1 LLPFEEARDYVHS
14 LGFLNSVEW
23 DEYLNVPMFQKKP
36 RNLPELPSN
45 IPQFPE
51 GVYEDEWNGWQDWLG
66 NDEALEWRDFE
77 EARDYVR
84 SVGLR
89 DFDEWWEWAI
99 SDARPRDIPMQP
111 KFAYEEEGWNGWRD
125 WLETWRSYEE
135 AREFVRSVSG
145 VPRSGTSTAS
155 LVRSQMTFPGTRE
168 RSTATNG
175 SRRYPSMTQNTKQ
188 WRGWSDWLG
197 AVSQWDRET
206 LLTFLEDLRP
216 RLKDLSETELH
227 MMLQQ
232 AGAMPALKKALPDSS
247 GLGVIRDLKENT

>member
-1 LLPFEEARDYVHS
+1 
-14 LGFLNSVEW
+14 VEW

-135 AREFVRSVSG
+135 AREFVRSLGLRSAKEWYEYCKSG
-145 VPRSGTSTAS
+145 QKPDDIPR
-155 LVRSQMTFPGTRE
+155 
-168 RSTATNG
+168 
-175 SRRYPSMTQNTKQ
+175 
-188 WRGWSDWLG
+188 D
-197 AVSQWDRET
+197 
-206 LLTFLEDLRP
+206 P
-216 RLKDLSETELH
+216 RKVYGD
-227 MMLQQ
+227 
-232 AGAMPALKKALPDSS
+232 KWK
-247 GLGVIRDLKENT
+247 